1 MPRVSKTLRTLLPTI
16 LLAWALSAL
25 VGCGTQGTP
34 SAESVTGAQDAA
46 EAEDA
51 APTDD
56 ATTVEGDAPTGEAEA
71 PDRSKLEALLDEE
84 VLEEADGAESRAV
97 DETDANGEE
106 WSLPDE
112 IVIDETLEDP
122 GADDATKGR
131 SMPSLSNASDQRALN
146 VFLSNFTEVGMGLTN
161 RNGYVF
167 NRYRAS
173 TQEYA
178 NLAFWHYYQNGG
190 NVEFGNWKLGNARV
204 KSTKL
209 DAATDYLTDRV
220 VKSWANLNNTD
231 GWYRYKKGYVYT
243 QVTNGKW
250 MCGPAVAIYA
260 RDNGDGY
267 LRVGFDGYYYD
278 SGQTGYSVGDGS
290 QYGMSESQLNRM
302 LGVRGPNGYGTAIVD
317 YWWGNGK
324 WNFRLVSL
332 TVFID

>member
-1 MPRVSKTLRTLLPTI
+1 MSRVSDTLRMLLPPVM
-16 LLAWALSAL
+16 LVCAL
-25 VGCGTQGTP
+25 VAQTGC
-34 SAESVTGAQDAA
+34 
-46 EAEDA
+46 EATA
-51 APTDD
+51 APPAEPT
-56 ATTVEGDAPTGEAEA
+56 ANAQGAEGANEA
-71 PDRSKLEALLDEE
+71 PADDTEAPSQVLDRSALEALLDDE
-84 VLEEADGAESRAV
+84 VLEEAEGAESRAV
-97 DETDANGEE
+97 DETDAGGEE

-112 IVIDETLEDP
+112 IVLDETL
-122 GADDATKGR
+122 DDHDSDAAIKGR

-146 VFLSNFTEVGMGLTN
+146 VFLSNFTEVGMGLSN

-178 NLAFWHYYQNGG
+178 NLAFWHIYQNGG
-190 NVEFGNWKLGNARV
+190 KVEFGNWKLGNARV
-204 KSTKL
+204 KATKL

-220 VKSWANLNNTD
+220 VKSWSNLNSTD

-243 QVTNGKW
+243 QVTGGKW
-250 MCGPAVAIYA
+250 MCGPAVAVYA

-267 LRVGFDGYYYD
+267 LRGGFDGSYYD
-278 SGQTGYSVGDGS
+278 NGQTGYSVGDGS
-290 QYGMSESQLNRM
+290 QYSMTEGQLNRL

-317 YWWGNGK
+317 YWWANGK